1 MNGEWIEV
9 KGSVRPQ
16 EIDTTSSKYYVY
28 ERKDIVKHEDDDT
41 GVAYYTYLEKQT
53 DKTEW
58 FVTATAEN
66 KANIDALMS
75 GLTDLYELQL
85 ESLVGA

>member
-1 MNGEWIEV
+1 MDEWIEV
-9 KGSVRPQ
+9 RGSVRPL
-16 EIDTTSSKYYVY
+16 EIDTTSSAYYVY
-28 ERKDIVKHEDDDT
+28 ERKDIVKNEDDDT
-41 GVAYYTYLEKQT
+41 GEVYYTYLERKT

-58 FVTATAEN
+58 FVRATAEN

-85 ESLVGA
+85 EAMVV